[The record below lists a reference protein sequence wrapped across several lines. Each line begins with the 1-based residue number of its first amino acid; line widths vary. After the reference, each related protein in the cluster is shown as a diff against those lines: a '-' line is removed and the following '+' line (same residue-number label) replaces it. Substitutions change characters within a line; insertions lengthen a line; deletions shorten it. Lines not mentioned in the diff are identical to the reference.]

1 MVVSLSIKKYAL
13 ITGVVIAIIIV
24 IIVILQS
31 YNLNSQSSTNSIA
44 GQINLY
50 NPSNVAFIVA
60 LVISYLLGIV
70 HGITP
75 DEHTWPITFSYAVGS
90 GSTKGGMKAGLI
102 FSSGFTL
109 QRAVL
114 SEVAYF
120 ALAGIFMTAFAFG
133 LTYVFVG
140 IAMLVAGIYIKREN
154 IYPHWH
160 TIEDKLGVLFH
171 VHKEGSKDQ
180 RMEYEHKKNPI
191 DSSDMSAELKQ
202 VPSKLAFVHGLI
214 AGFGFGAFALIIYTV
229 LSPSMPSPWLGWLP
243 GFLFGIGTMTMQ
255 VTFGAFFGR
264 WLTKVKKLTKHG
276 ITFVSRSISSDV
288 LLYGGIAFAIGGAA
302 ILAFPQLLEYAIV
315 TPIQVH
321 NLHNLGIGFF
331 MVIIVVVLIGIL
343 SYRAAMKKAVRLY
356 SHKRAVRRS

>member
-1 MVVSLSIKKYAL
+1 MSP
-13 ITGVVIAIIIV
+13 
-24 IIVILQS
+24 
-31 YNLNSQSSTNSIA
+31 
-44 GQINLY
+44 INLY
-50 NPSNVAFIVA
+50 NPSNVDFIAA
-60 LVISYLLGIV
+60 LIISYLLGIV

-133 LTYVFVG
+133 ITYVCVG
-140 IAMLVAGIYIKREN
+140 IAMLAAGVYIKKKD

-160 TIEDKLGVLFH
+160 LIENRLGAAFG
-171 VHKEGSKDQ
+171 VHKEGSADQ
-180 RMEYEHKKNPI
+180 RREFEHKQNPI
-191 DSSDMSAELKQ
+191 ESSDMSNKLKP
-202 VPSKLAFVHGLI
+202 VPSRLAFIHGLI

-229 LSPSMPSPWLGWLP
+229 LSPSMPSPWLGWVP
-243 GFLFGIGTMTMQ
+243 GFLFGLGTMTMQ

-264 WLTKVKKLTKHG
+264 WLSKAKKLTKQG

-288 LLYGGIAFAIGGAA
+288 LLYGGIAFAVGGIS
-302 ILAFPQLLEYAIV
+302 ILAFPQLLGYAIV
-315 TPIQVH
+315 TPIKVH

-331 MVIIVVVLIGIL
+331 LVIIVVIVIGFL
-343 SYRAAMKKAVRLY
+343 SYRASMKKAVRLY
-356 SHKRAVRRS
+356 KRKGSR